1 MNNQIIKPSCCVLP
15 QHPFNMGDSVVQ
27 LASKGHHDNILSS
40 LHQLRLGGQLVDIT
54 VQVDHQGEME
64 EFQAHQ
70 VMLAAYSGYFKR
82 LLLSQDSVP
91 DKLFLSNIRTANFSK
106 FLEFVYTGKVEVA
119 QDKLG
124 DVQAAAVLLDC
135 KDLSEVCGKAMTA
148 GVCSPSSDAS
158 AGLDSAAEQKPPD
171 TSAIKQP
178 KQASKRKLPLKST
191 KRDAGTQQPTK
202 KPAKVKDPVGDEME
216 IVVPDDEGVRRVSIR
231 LAGRKIPVGLLKHRD
246 TTDEDPE
253 TTDLDSPS
261 ETEENRGAVEGAVE
275 PSSPAAKDRK
285 KGKPKDAES
294 IVAVVVGDE
303 ENEGEEGHLVDDDP
317 DLALYLSDEDE
328 EDGGAE
334 KRAKRTSKAQ
344 FQCGSCQRT
353 FHYARSYVKHIRC
366 VGRFFS

>member
-1 MNNQIIKPSCCVLP
+1 
-15 QHPFNMGDSVVQ
+15 MGDSVVQ

-82 LLLSQDSVP
+82 LLLSQDAVP

-119 QDKLG
+119 RDKLG

-135 KDLSEVCGKAMTA
+135 KDLSEVCGKAMGA
-148 GVCSPSSDAS
+148 PSSEAS
-158 AGLDSAAEQKPPD
+158 AGVDAAEQKSPD
-171 TSAIKQP
+171 ASAMKQP
-178 KQASKRKLPLKST
+178 RQALKRKLPPKSA
-191 KRDAGTQQPTK
+191 KRDLGPQQQPKK
-202 KPAKVKDPVGDEME
+202 KPAKAKDSLKEEVEMVAPDEE
-216 IVVPDDEGVRRVSIR
+216 GGVRRVSIR
-231 LAGRKIPVGLLKHRD
+231 LAGRKVPTGLLKHRD
-246 TTDEDPE
+246 MTDEEPE
-253 TTDLDSPS
+253 TTDPDSPS
-261 ETEENRGAVEGAVE
+261 EEAEENRATKEAV
-275 PSSPAAKDRK
+275 SPLDSPGAKDRK
-285 KGKPKDAES
+285 KAKPKDAEA
-294 IVAVVVGDE
+294 IVAVVIGDDE
-303 ENEGEEGHLVDDDP
+303 EENNEGGQEGRSLDADP
-317 DLALYLSDEDE
+317 DCTLYLSEEDE
-328 EDGGAE
+328 EEGGAE

-366 VGRFFS
+366 VGRFWWTTTLPSG